1 MEISCITQGI
11 QRQLCKN
18 VEAWERVGGGRWEG
32 GWIEGEGIY
41 VHIWLIHVD
50 VWQKSNQ
57 YCKTII
63 SQLKINK
70 FLKILFPSS
79 IFVFSSSGTNC

>member
-32 GWIEGEGIY
+32 GLRGKGYMYIY
-41 VHIWLIHVD
+41 
-50 VWQKSNQ
+50 
-57 YCKTII
+57 
-63 SQLKINK
+63 
-70 FLKILFPSS
+70 
-79 IFVFSSSGTNC
+79 G